1 MKKSSSVTAPLLASV
16 ALATLTSCRQPEMKR
31 CVDNHSVVVDDSL
44 CAAQPQPNQS
54 GGYTPSIF
62 HYYYGGFG
70 SYTRGSIARGGGFS
84 PAIGHSYASPTV
96 RGGFGS
102 SFSGGEGAGE

>member
-1 MKKSSSVTAPLLASV
+1 MKRSSSVAAPLLASV

-31 CVDNHSVVVDDSL
+31 CVDNHNVVVVDSL
-44 CAAQPQPNQS
+44 CEAQQQPNQN

-62 HYYYGGFG
+62 HYYYGGSG
-70 SYTRGSIARGGGFS
+70 GYTRGSLASRGGFS
-84 PAIGHSYASPTV
+84 AAIGHTYASPTV

-102 SFSGGEGAGE
+102 SFSGGEGA